1 MLPAVVLP
9 DVAVTG
15 LAVGGDGIGRGP
27 DGRVVFVRGAL
38 PGERVQVAVREQR
51 RDFLRGDVVVVHEAA
66 PERVAPPCLHVAA
79 GCGGCGW
86 QHVHPDAQPLLKAGM
101 VAEALR
107 RQARLTDVEVAVAS
121 ALPAT
126 RYRTT
131 VRAAVGPD
139 GRLGFRGHRS
149 HRVVPVDDCLVA
161 HPLLEALLTG
171 ARAAADGGAREAVL
185 RVGAA
190 TGERAA
196 TVLPGGRFVVVPP
209 DVVTGPEAAIH
220 EVVLD
225 HRFRVSIG
233 SFFQSGPD
241 RAAAL
246 VQAVRAAVADAPDG
260 PMVDLYGGVG
270 LFAALVEPHRPV
282 TLVEREGSA
291 TADAAENLRHRAEG
305 AGARIVTADVDRWEP
320 TPAAL
325 VVADPARSGL
335 GPSGVATAAGT
346 GARTICA
353 ISCDVAAFARDARL
367 LADAGYRCT
376 GATVVE
382 CFPHTPH
389 VEVVSRFHR

>member
-171 ARAAADGGAREAVL
+171 SRAAADGGA
-185 RVGAA
+185 
-190 TGERAA
+190 
-196 TVLPGGRFVVVPP
+196 
-209 DVVTGPEAAIH
+209 
-220 EVVLD
+220 
-225 HRFRVSIG
+225 S
-233 SFFQSGPD
+233 
-241 RAAAL
+241 
-246 VQAVRAAVADAPDG
+246 
-260 PMVDLYGGVG
+260 
-270 LFAALVEPHRPV
+270 
-282 TLVEREGSA
+282 
-291 TADAAENLRHRAEG
+291 
-305 AGARIVTADVDRWEP
+305 
-320 TPAAL
+320 
-325 VVADPARSGL
+325 
-335 GPSGVATAAGT
+335 
-346 GARTICA
+346 
-353 ISCDVAAFARDARL
+353 
-367 LADAGYRCT
+367 
-376 GATVVE
+376 
-382 CFPHTPH
+382 
-389 VEVVSRFHR
+389 